1 MSDAPG
7 TDARP
12 AWPTATESGSAA
24 EGAEQRVTLLISLDD
39 RPGALESALRPFAR
53 HGVNLTRIESRPRR
67 GRTFDF
73 YVDCEGQRAD
83 CAIAR
88 AIGDLSRTTIGVT
101 VLDDRHVP
109 WFPRHIAEL
118 DLVANNTLDAGGAL
132 QTDHPGFSDAGYRHR
147 RADIARLAQAWRHG
161 APFPVI
167 RYTAAETGTWDRV
180 YRRLAPLRN
189 RYGCR
194 AYLAALDALERHCGF
209 GPRSIPQ
216 GRDVSAFLEA
226 RTGFVL
232 RPVAGLLRSRDF
244 LNALAFRVFFS
255 TQYVRHHSV
264 PFYTPE
270 PDVCHELLG
279 HAPMFADPAFAELSQ
294 EIGLASLGAS
304 DDDIERL
311 ARCYWYSVE
320 FGLLRE
326 DGRRKAYGAGL
337 LSSVSELERA
347 CGGGL
352 PDEAFKPWHPEAAAR
367 EPYPITDLQPRYLV
381 ADSLQGA
388 KTQLQEFCASLARP
402 FHARYDAAR
411 ERVWVDRAIRRRP

>member
-1 MSDAPG
+1 MSNGPR
-7 TDARP
+7 TDVR
-12 AWPTATESGSAA
+12 PTATASRSAA
-24 EGAEQRVTLLISLDD
+24 ESAEPRVTLLIRLDD

-53 HGVNLTRIESRPRR
+53 HGVNLTHIESRPRH

-73 YVDCEGQRAD
+73 HLGCEGQRGDSAV
-83 CAIAR
+83 ARTIAE
-88 AIGDLSRTTIGVT
+88 LSRTTTRVT
-101 VLDDRHVP
+101 VLDDRDVP
-109 WFPRHIAEL
+109 WFPRHVAEL
-118 DLVANNTLDAGGAL
+118 DLVASNTLDAGSAL
-132 QTDHPGFSDAGYRHR
+132 HTDHPGFSDAGYRRR
-147 RADIARLAQAWRHG
+147 RADIGRLAQAHRHG

-167 RYTAAETGTWDRV
+167 EYTATETETWGRV
-180 YRRLAPLRN
+180 YRRLAPLRA
-189 RYGCR
+189 RYGCG
-194 AYLAALDALERHCGF
+194 AYLAAFEELERHCGF

-216 GRDVSAFLEA
+216 GRDVSAFLTA

-232 RPVAGLLRSRDF
+232 RPVGGLLQPRDF

-255 TQYVRHHSV
+255 TQYVRHDSV

-270 PDVCHELLG
+270 PDVCHEMLG
-279 HAPMFADPAFAELSQ
+279 HAPMFADHAFAELSQ

-326 DGRRKAYGAGL
+326 HGQRKAYGAGV

-352 PDEAFKPWHPEAAAR
+352 PEDAFGPWDPEAAAR

-388 KTQLQEFCASLARP
+388 RTKLQGFCATLPRP
-402 FHARYDAAR
+402 FHARYDAA
-411 ERVWVDRAIRRRP
+411 EQRVWVDRAVQRRG